1 MDKVRFGKFLNNIP
15 VIGTVRS
22 INSALK
28 GPPPSWKYF
37 SRADFNKAAG
47 VLLGSMLL
55 AACTPPSAESGEPI
69 YGVAEVESERILSG
83 SGGEYKIQKIRVDS
97 LRPIAGYDDQVE
109 RALDDI
115 ESVIKLQK
123 RTPDGGWKDVLIPGS
138 LVTKPIINEFNSLL
152 GENPDPKEKADFNA
166 ILFDPSIPANQK
178 WSNLTSYA
186 RVPMTNEDVER
197 KLDWLY
203 SMEGLL
209 GDIPDNAP
217 WDLIFDARSA
227 ADPEVLADYGSI
239 LHAARYT
246 GTQMG
251 IFVPKDK
258 ETKNTKEEFSQMFL
272 PVPNPETDRP
282 RMYVSTFVLQK
293 PPEKEGGEPTIIRS
307 KRLHV
312 LYGQDDKRNKTF
324 DSVGG
329 DLEKPENLVPSV
341 LPTDILAKTGDLG
354 SVVETHE
361 INRDMIDFAFV
372 PRGRSDYKGDIKPAI
387 FIDDPNDV
395 YKSKVYLPEDNK
407 AIDRIDSGNGSWITK
422 VTHTVNMLRQ
432 LGVDSAFKYGMLP
445 SKMAFERIFKGGKLD
460 EASGQMQLPSL
471 ALFPEDQSLVNVLA
485 TLYMQG
491 NTLNQ
496 WGTVLYQ
503 GESENNPTVPVINFE
518 GEENALNMFENMAW
532 GGPAGAVEAG
542 GFFNLLEIMKMG
554 QENVVAYYSNK
565 EGNALSKDVRGIGGR
580 LEDLMD
586 RVMVMG
592 SKDELAETMK
602 TLGKIAPWALSVIAL
617 FTPAGK
623 ATQGV
628 WKVLTWIA
636 SKLI

>member
-1 MDKVRFGKFLNNIP
+1 MDRAQFGKFLDKIP
-15 VIGTVRS
+15 VIGTARS
-22 INSALK
+22 INAAMK

-37 SRADFNKAAG
+37 SRADFNKVALVFAG
-47 VLLGSMLL
+47 SLAL
-55 AACTPPSAESGEPI
+55 AACTPPSSESGEPI

-83 SGGEYKIQKIRVDS
+83 SGGEYKIQKIKVDS
-97 LRPIAGYDDQVE
+97 LRPLAGYDAQVE
-109 RALDDI
+109 QTLDDI

-123 RTPDGGWKDVLIPGS
+123 KTADGSWRDVLIPGS

-152 GENPDPKEKADFNA
+152 GDNPDPKEKAAFNA
-166 ILFDPSIPANQK
+166 TLFDPSISANQK
-178 WSNLTSYA
+178 WSDLAPYIK
-186 RVPMTNEDVER
+186 VPISDEDVVR

-209 GDIPDNAP
+209 GDVPDNAP

-227 ADPEVLADYGSI
+227 ANPEVLSDYGSI
-239 LHAARYT
+239 LQAARYT

-258 ETKNTKEEFSQMFL
+258 ETKSTKEELSQMFL
-272 PVPNPETDRP
+272 QVPNPETDRP

-293 PPEKEGGEPTIIRS
+293 PPEKEGGEPKIIRS

-312 LYGQDDKRNKTF
+312 LYGKDDERNKTF

-341 LPTDILAKTGDLG
+341 LPIDILAKTGDLG
-354 SVVETHE
+354 SIVETHE

-372 PRGRSDYKGDIKPAI
+372 PRGRSDYKGEIKPVI

-407 AIDRIDSGNGSWITK
+407 VVDRVDPDKSSWISK
-422 VTHTVNMLRQ
+422 VSHTVNMLRQ
-432 LGVDSAFKYGMLP
+432 LGVDSAFKYGLLP
-445 SKMAFERIFKGGKLD
+445 AKMAFERIFKGGKLD

-471 ALFPEDQSLVNVLA
+471 ALFPEDQNLVNTLA

-491 NTLNQ
+491 NIVNQ

-503 GESENNPTVPVINFE
+503 GEPENDPTVPVNNFE
-518 GEENALNMFENMAW
+518 GKENALNMFENMAW
-532 GGPAGAVEAG
+532 GGQAGAVEAG

-554 QENVVAYYSNK
+554 NENVVAYYSNK
-565 EGNALSKDVRGIGGR
+565 EGNALSKEVKGIGGR

-592 SKDELAETMK
+592 TKDELAETMK
-602 TLGKIAPWALSVIAL
+602 TLGKIAPWALSAIAL